1 MRMIWVVWRRHRRT
15 TWGFKTLVSG
25 IGTSSAMPG
34 TSIETRIISWR
45 TAIATWMRSR
55 RSRWH
60 WLWLLGPVSAFVKFV
75 RCFI

>member
-1 MRMIWVVWRRHRRT
+1 
-15 TWGFKTLVSG
+15 
-25 IGTSSAMPG
+25 
-34 TSIETRIISWR
+34 
-45 TAIATWMRSR
+45 MRSR